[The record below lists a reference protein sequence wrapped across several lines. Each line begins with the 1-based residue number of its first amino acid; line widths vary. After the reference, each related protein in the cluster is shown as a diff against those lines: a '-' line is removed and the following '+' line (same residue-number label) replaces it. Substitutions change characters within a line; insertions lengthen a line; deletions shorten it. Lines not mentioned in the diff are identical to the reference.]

1 MTNITMISRGVIV
14 VGLSSVLGLPTPSSA
29 QSLEPG
35 DHIVTLHFST
45 LDRKDRNVSRDA
57 NTAMLAY
64 GYQYSSKLRL
74 LAFAGQTKTDNSF
87 GTDTQSTRT
96 PTYGVGAQYQVGQGG
111 TLTATVISGPISEDF
126 TSGGTTTSGK
136 GETITAT
143 LQFDQVVPLSQRTFL
158 KGSAAAS
165 HSKTDFDT
173 PGLSNDLD
181 ISRYTVGLEA
191 FHLVGQD
198 WMFSAGLAHTWSDT
212 IITITDDKHL
222 NRARL
227 SATYRFNEDFGA
239 TLAWT
244 QALGAEDTH
253 QRLDL
258 SLTHKF

>member
-1 MTNITMISRGVIV
+1 MA
-14 VGLSSVLGLPTPSSA
+14 LGLCTVLSFPSAATA

-35 DHIVTLHFST
+35 NHIVTLHFST
-45 LDRKDRNVSRDA
+45 LDRKDQDVARDA
-57 NTAMLAY
+57 DTVMLSY
-64 GYQYSSKLRL
+64 GYQYSSKLRA
-74 LAFAGQTKTDNSF
+74 LAFLGQIKTDNAF

-96 PTYGVGAQYQVGQGG
+96 PTYGIGVQYQVGRGG
-111 TLTATVISGPISEDF
+111 TLTGTVIRGSISEDF
-126 TSGGTTTSGK
+126 TSGGTTTSGD
-136 GETITAT
+136 GDTTTVT

-165 HSKTDFDT
+165 QSTSDFNGPT
-173 PGLSNDLD
+173 LSNNLTTK
-181 ISRYTVGLEA
+181 RYTVGLEA
-191 FHLVGQD
+191 FHLVGQN
-198 WMFSAGLAHTWSDT
+198 WMLSAGLSHTWSDT

-258 SLTHKF
+258 SLTHRF